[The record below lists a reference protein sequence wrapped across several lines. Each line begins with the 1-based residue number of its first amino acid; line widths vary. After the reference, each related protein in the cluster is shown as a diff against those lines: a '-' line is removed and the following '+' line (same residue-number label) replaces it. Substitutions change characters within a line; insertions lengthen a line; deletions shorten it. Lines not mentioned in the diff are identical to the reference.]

1 MWSVAHWKRNYRYE
15 KLSLK
20 TEHVHD
26 GLIFSCLDR
35 DSWIFSSNGNHSII
49 FQIFLNINVISS
61 FVFSTNEE
69 PRILLKCQEPQ
80 YGFLFFFFFLQEDK
94 RDETCFNIVDN
105 EGLMKFSPSRGFRST
120 TMYLLFISN
129 PLQQKIN
136 FYVSITISLHTK
148 SIINN
153 NKKKKKTSTMECKV
167 KQWQYIHLDIMIVL
181 SKKCICVC

>member
-1 MWSVAHWKRNYRYE
+1 MAFY
-15 KLSLK
+15 
-20 TEHVHD
+20 
-26 GLIFSCLDR
+26 
-35 DSWIFSSNGNHSII
+35 
-49 FQIFLNINVISS
+49 
-61 FVFSTNEE
+61 
-69 PRILLKCQEPQ
+69 
-80 YGFLFFFFFLQEDK
+80 FFFFFLQEDK

-153 NKKKKKTSTMECKV
+153 NKKKKKNKHNGM
-167 KQWQYIHLDIMIVL
+167 
-181 SKKCICVC
+181 